1 MEALR
6 IAASGMAAQQFST
19 DVVANNLANMNTTG
33 YQRRRTEFSDLLYKM
48 SGRKDSVSSKA
59 GQSVPG
65 GVESG
70 QGVRLASVYR
80 VSEQGTLSS
89 TSNTFDL
96 AIQGQG
102 YFQVLLPN
110 GDTAYSRDG
119 TFQLDGSGQLVTHDG
134 FPVQPGISITPGA
147 IDVTVNASGEILVSV
162 EIGAEPSNIG
172 TLQIASFPNQ
182 GGLEALGDNLFRET
196 ESSGLATINNPGSPG
211 YGMILQGFVESS
223 NVDPIAEIAALISAQ
238 RAYEMNS
245 KVIQTADKMM
255 SLGGK

>member
-134 FPVQPGISITPGA
+134 FPVQPGISIPPGA

-162 EIGAEPSNIG
+162 EIGAVPSNIG

-182 GGLEALGDNLFRET
+182 G
-196 ESSGLATINNPGSPG
+196 
-211 YGMILQGFVESS
+211 
-223 NVDPIAEIAALISAQ
+223 
-238 RAYEMNS
+238 
-245 KVIQTADKMM
+245 
-255 SLGGK
+255 

>member
-134 FPVQPGISITPGA
+134 FPVQPGISIPPGA

-223 NVDPIAEIAALISAQ
+223 NVDPIADIAALISAQ

>member
-134 FPVQPGISITPGA
+134 FPVQPGISIPPGA

>member
-96 AIQGQG
+96 AIQGKG

-134 FPVQPGISITPGA
+134 FPVQPGISIPPGA

-162 EIGAEPSNIG
+162 EIGAEPTNIG

-223 NVDPIAEIAALISAQ
+223 NVDPIADIAALISAQ